1 MTEIIS
7 RSEQKRRL
15 KRIEDTAAELA
26 ELTNKDLLKFPGS
39 EEIKKEIVAI
49 RELKGGSRKRQ
60 IKHLAKVMRQEPLE
74 PVYDF
79 LSERKGS
86 HLKEENVLYE
96 AERLRDTIIN
106 EAIDDQNNCRMQHI
120 DWEPDWLS
128 PIIADAVQRYQ
139 GFDEDAVRKAAYQ
152 YIKTRNKV
160 HYRELFRITKAAL
173 DLEEIRK
180 RTV

>member
-39 EEIKKEIVAI
+39 EEIKKEIVVI
-49 RELKGGSRKRQ
+49 RDLKGGSRKRQ
-60 IKHLAKVMRQEPLE
+60 IKHLAKVMRQESLE
-74 PVYDF
+74 PIYDF

-86 HLKEENVLYE
+86 NLREENVHHE

-106 EAIDDQNNCRMQHI
+106 EAIEDQKICQMQHI
-120 DWEPDWLS
+120 AWEPDWES
-128 PIIADAVQRYQ
+128 PIISDAVERYQ
-139 GFDEDAVRKAAYQ
+139 GLDEDAVRKAAYQ

-160 HYRELFRITKAAL
+160 HYRELFRMTKAAL

>member
-26 ELTNKDLLKFPGS
+26 ELTNKDLVKFPGS

-86 HLKEENVLYE
+86 HLKEENVLRE

-106 EAIDDQNNCRMQHI
+106 EAVDDQNKCRMQHI
-120 DWEPDWLS
+120 DWEPNWES
-128 PIIADAVQRYQ
+128 PIIDDAVQRYQ
-139 GFDEDAVRKAAYQ
+139 GFDEDAVRKVAYQ

>member
-26 ELTNKDLLKFPGS
+26 ELTNKDLAKFPGS
-39 EEIKKEIVAI
+39 EEMKKEIVAI

-60 IKHLAKVMRQEPLE
+60 IKHLAKIMRQEPIE
-74 PVYDF
+74 PIDDF
-79 LSERKGS
+79 LADRKGS
-86 HLKEENVLYE
+86 HLKEEKIFHE

-106 EAIDDQNNCRMQHI
+106 EAIEDQDMCRMQHI
-120 DWEPDWLS
+120 DWEPDWES
-128 PIIADAVQRYQ
+128 PILADVTKRYE
-139 GFDEDAVRKAAYQ
+139 GFDEDAARKAAYQ

-160 HYRELFRITKAAL
+160 YYRELFRITKAAL

-180 RTV
+180 RAV

>member
-15 KRIEDTAAELA
+15 KRIEDAAGELA
-26 ELTNKDLLKFPGS
+26 DLTNKDLAKFPGS

-60 IKHLAKVMRQEPLE
+60 IKHLAKVMRQESLE
-74 PVYDF
+74 AIYDF

-86 HLKEENVLYE
+86 HLQEDNLFHE

-106 EAIDDQNNCRMQHI
+106 EAIEDQKSCQMRQI
-120 DWEPDWLS
+120 DWEPDWQS
-128 PIIADAVQRYQ
+128 PVIADVVKRYQ
-139 GFDEDAVRKAAYQ
+139 GLDEETVRKAAYQ
-152 YIKTRNKV
+152 YVKTRNRV

-180 RTV
+180 RTA

>member
-7 RSEQKRRL
+7 RSEIKRRL
-15 KRIEDTAAELA
+15 KRVEDTAAELA
-26 ELTNKDLLKFPGS
+26 ELTNKDLVKFPGS
-39 EEIKKEIVAI
+39 EEMKQEIVAI

-60 IKHLAKVMRQEPLE
+60 IKHLAKVMRQETLE
-74 PVYDF
+74 PIYDF
-79 LSERKGS
+79 LAERKGS
-86 HLKEENVLYE
+86 HLKEENVLHE

-106 EAIDDQNNCRMQHI
+106 EAIEDQNSCRMQHV
-120 DWEPDWLS
+120 DWEPDWQS
-128 PIIADAVQRYQ
+128 PILDEAVRRYQ
-139 GFDEDAVRKAAYQ
+139 GLDAEAVRKAAYQ

-180 RTV
+180 RIL

>member
-7 RSEQKRRL
+7 RSELKRRL
-15 KRIEDTAAELA
+15 KRVEDTAAELA
-26 ELTNKDLLKFPGS
+26 ELTNKDLVKFPGS
-39 EEIKKEIVAI
+39 EEMKKEIVSI

-74 PVYDF
+74 PIYDF
-79 LSERKGS
+79 LAERKGS
-86 HLKEENVLYE
+86 NLKEENVFYE

-106 EAIDDQNNCRMQHI
+106 EAIEDQKSCQMQHI
-120 DWEPDWLS
+120 AWEPDWNS
-128 PIIADAVQRYQ
+128 PIIADAVERYQ
-139 GFDEDAVRKAAYQ
+139 GLDEDTVRKAAYQ

-180 RTV
+180 RAV

>member
-15 KRIEDTAAELA
+15 KRIEDTAAEMA
-26 ELTNKDLLKFPGS
+26 ELTNKDLAKFPGS
-39 EEIKKEIVAI
+39 EEIKNEIVAI

-60 IKHLAKVMRQEPLE
+60 IKHLAKVMRQEALE
-74 PVYDF
+74 PIYDF

-86 HLKEENVLYE
+86 HLQEDNIFHE

-106 EAIDDQNNCRMQHI
+106 EAIEDQKSCQMQHI
-120 DWEPDWLS
+120 DWEPDWES
-128 PIIADAVQRYQ
+128 PIIADVVKRYQ
-139 GFDEDAVRKAAYQ
+139 GLDEETVRKAAYQ
-152 YIKTRNKV
+152 YVKTRNRV

-180 RTV
+180 RTA

>member
-26 ELTNKDLLKFPGS
+26 ELTNKDLVKFPGS

-60 IKHLAKVMRQEPLE
+60 IKHLAKVLREEPIE
-74 PVYDF
+74 QIHDF

-86 HLKEENVLYE
+86 HLKEEHVFHE

-106 EAIDDQNNCRMQHI
+106 EAIEDQKFCQMQHI
-120 DWEPDWLS
+120 VWEPDWES
-128 PIIADAVQRYQ
+128 PIIADAVARYQ
-139 GFDEDAVRKAAYQ
+139 GLEEDAVRKAAYQ
-152 YIKTRNKV
+152 YVKTRNRM
-160 HYRELFRITKAAL
+160 HYRELFRIAKAAL

-180 RTV
+180 RAV

>member
-26 ELTNKDLLKFPGS
+26 ELTNKDLVKFPGS

-86 HLKEENVLYE
+86 KLKEENVLRE

-106 EAIDDQNNCRMQHI
+106 EAVDDQNKCRMQHI
-120 DWEPDWLS
+120 DWEPNWES
-128 PIIADAVQRYQ
+128 PIIDDAVQRYQ
-139 GFDEDAVRKAAYQ
+139 GFDEDAVRKVAYQ